1 MKGLSEKMKGPVPS
15 KIILGVAVNYTLQD
29 ILNTID
35 QKGNAAKVAEILTK
49 SNPIL
54 QDAPWMEANEAFGYK
69 FARREHLPTGEWR
82 AINSGV
88 ASEVSSTVA
97 VTEPMGMLETYSEVD
112 KALADNHPH
121 PQFFRMINANGFIE
135 GMAQTMAEGF
145 IYDDH
150 SLDSSRI
157 NGLAPRLADSKKNNV
172 YDMGGLAGSTSLT
185 SIYAVQWGPDK
196 TFIFHPKN
204 HKTKGVE
211 HQDLAEVTLRDAAS
225 KLYQGYRDHFKI
237 HCGLGVMDERSIA
250 RICNID
256 VTKAAEAAD
265 GGFKEDILI
274 EALNQFPNEA
284 AGAVIYV
291 PRKLKTIMEIALKNK
306 NNVNFA
312 MDSGLGGTPLLRFKG
327 VPVRTL
333 DAIKI
338 TETRVVKS

>member
-1 MKGLSEKMKGPVPS
+1 MP
-15 KIILGVAVNYTLQD
+15 NYTLQD

-54 QDAPWMEANEAFGYK
+54 KDAPWMEANEAFGYK
-69 FARREHLPTGEWR
+69 FARRSKLPTGEWR
-82 AINSGV
+82 SINSGV
-88 ASEVSSTVA
+88 SSETSSTTA

-121 PQFFRMINANGFIE
+121 PEFFRMINANGFLE
-135 GMAQTMAEGF
+135 GMAQTMASGF

-150 SLDSSRI
+150 SSDASRI
-157 NGLAPRLADSKKNNV
+157 NGLAVRMNATSKGNV
-172 YDMGGLAGSTSLT
+172 YDCGGLSSSASLT
-185 SIYAVQWGPDK
+185 SCYAVQWGPDK
-196 TFIFHPKN
+196 AFIFHPKN

-211 HQDLAEVTLRDAAS
+211 HQDLGEVTLRDAS
-225 KLYQGYRDHFKI
+225 GKLYQGYRDHFKI
-237 HCGLGVMDERSIA
+237 HCGLGVMDESSIA
-250 RICNID
+250 RVCNID
-256 VTKAAEAAD
+256 VSKNSGAAD
-265 GGFKEDILI
+265 GGFAEDILI

-284 AGAVIYV
+284 EGVAIYV

-312 MDSGLGGTPLLRFKG
+312 IDNALGGAPFLRFKG

-338 TETRVVKS
+338 NETYVPATV

>member
-1 MKGLSEKMKGPVPS
+1 MP
-15 KIILGVAVNYTLQD
+15 NYTLQD

-69 FARREHLPTGEWR
+69 FARRSNLPAGEWR
-82 AINSGV
+82 GINTGV
-88 ASEVSSTVA
+88 ASETSHTVA

-112 KALADNHPH
+112 KALADNHPQ
-121 PQFFRMINANGFIE
+121 PQFFRMINANGFLE
-135 GMAQTMAEGF
+135 GMAQTMAKGF

-150 SLDSSRI
+150 SENANRI
-157 NGLAPRLADSKKNNV
+157 TGLAPRLSNLSQPNV
-172 YDMGGLAGSTSLT
+172 YDAGGAADCSTLSSCYL
-185 SIYAVQWGPDK
+185 VQWGPDK

-211 HQDLAEVTLRDAAS
+211 HQDLGEVTLRDASS

-250 RICNID
+250 RLCNID
-256 VTKAAEAAD
+256 VSKNAGST
-265 GGFKEDILI
+265 GGAFNEDMLI
-274 EALNQFPNEA
+274 EALNQFPFEA
-284 AGAVIYV
+284 QGAVIYV
-291 PRKLKTIMEIALKNK
+291 PRKIKTIMEIALKNK

-312 MDSGLGGTPLLRFKG
+312 VENGLGGSPILRFKG

-333 DAIKI
+333 DAISINEPHVATKA
-338 TETRVVKS
+338 